1 MQEGMESTGAI
12 DRANGFSVREFIH
25 DEAFGGILLLV
36 CALIALLWV
45 NSPWGAT
52 YDALWSTELAIGI
65 GNYDLTKTLLHW
77 INDGLMAIFFLAIGL
92 EIKRELVAGELASRR
107 RAALPVAA
115 AVGGAVLPAVIYLGF
130 NANGPGAPGW
140 GVPMATDPAFALG
153 LLALLGN
160 RVPLALRVFLTA
172 LAIVDD
178 VVAVL
183 VIAVFYAGGIDV
195 GHLAIAGVILVGLL
209 VASRAG
215 VRSSLVYI
223 VLGFGL
229 WLAFL
234 ESGVHTS
241 IAGVL
246 LALTIPARSPSR
258 DASSPQAS
266 MLERWER
273 TLVPWVAFAIVPLFA
288 LANAG
293 VALGGDVLSTV
304 TEPVA
309 LGVIIGLLLGKQLG
323 ITLTTWLVVRLGL
336 AALPSGVS
344 WRQLYGVS
352 WLAGIGFTTSLFIA
366 GLAFGDGGLLDQA
379 KVGILVAAIIAGLGG
394 WVVLSRSAGARPRSD
409 ARDGSVPAAV

>member
-1 MQEGMESTGAI
+1 MQEGMESAGAI
-12 DRANGFSVREFIH
+12 DRADGFSLREFIH

-65 GNYDLTKTLLHW
+65 GNYHLTKTLLHW

-195 GHLAIAGVILVGLL
+195 
-209 VASRAG
+209 
-215 VRSSLVYI
+215 
-223 VLGFGL
+223 
-229 WLAFL
+229 
-234 ESGVHTS
+234 VHTS

-293 VALGGDVLSTV
+293 VALGGDVLSIL

-309 LGVIIGLLLGKQLG
+309 LGVLIGLLLGKQLG

-379 KVGILVAAIIAGLGG
+379 KVGILVAAMGHAREATHETAALPDPH
-394 WVVLSRSAGARPRSD
+394 VVATLQEGPTRRCARPCTTQ
-409 ARDGSVPAAV
+409 PAKMGTLP

>member
-12 DRANGFSVREFIH
+12 DRANGFSLREFIH

-52 YDALWSTELAIGI
+52 YDALWSTELVIGI

-246 LALTIPARSPSR
+246 LALTIPARSTSR
-258 DASSPQAS
+258 DASSPRAS

-293 VALGGDVLSTV
+293 VALGGDVLSIV

-309 LGVIIGLLLGKQLG
+309 LGVLLGLLLGKQLG

>member
-1 MQEGMESTGAI
+1 MQEGMESAGAI
-12 DRANGFSVREFIH
+12 DRSDGFSLREFIH

-246 LALTIPARSPSR
+246 LALTIPARSTSR
-258 DASSPQAS
+258 DASSPRAS

-323 ITLTTWLVVRLGL
+323 IILTTWLVVRLGL

-366 GLAFGDGGLLDQA
+366 GLAFGAGGLLDQA

-409 ARDGSVPAAV
+409 ARDGSAS